1 MIPKVIK
8 SDDDYK
14 AALKRIDEIFDA
26 EADSPEEEELELLV
40 TLVEV
45 YEDEH
50 YPIDLPSPLEAIKFR
65 MEQQGLTRKDLE
77 PFIGSRARVS
87 EVLNGKRPL
96 SLKMIRA
103 LHKGLG
109 IPADVLLQ
117 EEGASIPEE
126 DTRIE
131 WSKFPITEMYK
142 RGWFEG
148 FEGSLNDAK
157 EQAEEL
163 IKGLLEPAHSV
174 SLLTAHCRQ
183 HVRSGSKSDQYS
195 LLAWLARVVSLTAK
209 KKLPDYEGVAEDT
222 DFLNNLLRLSYF
234 DNGPALAK
242 EYLEKHGVHLV
253 VEKHLPRTFLD
264 GVSMMLPGGNPL
276 IALTCRYDRV
286 DNFWFT
292 LLHELAHIAL
302 HLRKDSEDCFVDDL
316 SVENEDVR
324 EIKADKWAENTL
336 IPPRLW
342 QHYAGG
348 NLREKAVVLEIAK
361 KLGIH
366 PAIVA
371 GRIRKELDDYTLFSQ
386 LTGTKQV
393 RKLFFSSN

>member
-26 EADSPEEEELELLV
+26 DADSPEEEELELLV

-45 YEDEH
+45 YEDEL
-50 YPIDLPSPLEAIKFR
+50 YPIDLPSPIEAIKFS

-126 DTRIE
+126 DSRME

-148 FEGSLNDAK
+148 FDGSLNDAK

-163 IKGLLEPAHSV
+163 IKGLLQPADSV
-174 SLLTAHCRQ
+174 SLLTAHCRR

-195 LLAWLARVVSLTAK
+195 LLAWLARVISLTAK
-209 KKLPDYEGVAEDT
+209 KKLPDYEVMAEDA

-264 GVSMMLPGGNPL
+264 GVSMMLPRGNPL

-286 DNFWFT
+286 DSFWFT

-316 SVENEDVR
+316 SVENEDTR
-324 EIKADKWAENTL
+324 EVKANKWAENAL
-336 IPPRLW
+336 IPKRLW
-342 QHYAGG
+342 KRYAGG
-348 NLREKAVVLEIAK
+348 DLRDKELVFEIAK
-361 KLGIH
+361 KQGIH

-371 GRIRKELDDYTLFSQ
+371 GRIRKELDDYKLFSR
-386 LTGTKQV
+386 LTGNKQV
-393 RKLFFSSN
+393 RKLFFSKN